1 MRNVAW
7 TVGTNMAALRTL
19 KISWWIEAEIDSNLF
34 GTLRWVRTHPNEMS
48 ASDTEHAVVFGNHV
62 RIHVC
67 QCDLR
72 GWWLKVNGFRR
83 NPRRLRHRPLRCIAL
98 KNL

>member
-19 KISWWIEAEIDSNLF
+19 KISWWIEAEINSNLF
-34 GTLRWVRTHPNEMS
+34 GTLRWVRTHPNEVS

-62 RIHVC
+62 RISPIRELICVHSVSV
-67 QCDLR
+67 DSSLNAHTP
-72 GWWLKVNGFRR
+72 KV
-83 NPRRLRHRPLRCIAL
+83 PR
-98 KNL
+98 